1 MCTPRRDES
10 IGIQAPE
17 ANTDSSGTCSSIP
30 SQQTYHHTDP
40 IPFKLSEG
48 SYRDVEHLGGGA
60 HPTITNRISWLISI
74 PTLEPQFQVQPGKP
88 SGDERAD
95 YMERTLNNVENQSD
109 SCLGST
115 WSMRPAHA
123 SGNLAISAIYIPH
136 TSA

>member
-1 MCTPRRDES
+1 M
-10 IGIQAPE
+10 
-17 ANTDSSGTCSSIP
+17 DSSGTSPSIP
-30 SQQTYHHTDP
+30 SQQIYHHSDP

-48 SYRDVEHLGGGA
+48 SYRDAEHLGGGA
-60 HPTITNRISWLISI
+60 HPTITSRISGPISI

-95 YMERTLNNVENQSD
+95 CTERTLNNVEKQSD

-123 SGNLAISAIYIPH
+123 SGNLGISAIYIPH